1 MSQDVLAG
9 MRVFTTVVDC
19 GSFAKAADQLNLSR
33 GMASRYV
40 AGVEERLGVRLLHR
54 TTRRI
59 SLTEAGRDY
68 YQRAAEVIRLVNH
81 AESAAGQST
90 AKPRGT
96 IRVAAPT
103 AFGRQSMGPL
113 IEEYLRKF
121 PDVEVEVS
129 LNDRF
134 VDLVEEG
141 IDLAIRVT
149 RQPDPHLVARP
160 LARAHMLVCASPKY
174 LKTHGMPQ
182 SPEDLVRHNCLTRF
196 DGGVRATWKLARDAR
211 SISVQVAGNC
221 RGNNGELLMRAA
233 IAGLG
238 IVYEPT
244 FIVGEALR
252 SKKLVQLLPEWQSDT
267 YSIYAVYA
275 NREYLP
281 AKVRSFIDFLAHW
294 FERNPF

>member
-1 MSQDVLAG
+1 M
-9 MRVFTTVVDC
+9 T
-19 GSFAKAADQLNLSR
+19 
-33 GMASRYV
+33 SRYV
-40 AGVEERLGVRLLHR
+40 AGVEKRLGVRLLHR

-68 YQRAAEVIRLVNH
+68 YQRAVEVIKLVDH
-81 AESAAGQST
+81 AESAAGQAAT
-90 AKPRGT
+90 KPRGT
-96 IRVAAPT
+96 IRMAAPT
-103 AFGRQSMGPL
+103 AFGRQSLGPL
-113 IEEYLRKF
+113 IEEYLREF
-121 PDVEVEVS
+121 PDVALEVS

-149 RQPDPHLVARP
+149 RQPDSHLVARL
-160 LARAHMLVCASPKY
+160 LARAHMIVCASPMY
-174 LKTHGMPQ
+174 LKAHGTPK
-182 SPEDLVRHNCLTRF
+182 SPEDLAKHNCLTRF
-196 DGGVRATWKLARDAR
+196 DGGVRAMWKFARDSR
-211 SISVQVAGNC
+211 STTVQVSGNF

-252 SKKLVQLLPEWQSDT
+252 AKKLVQLLPAWQSET

-281 AKVRSFIDFLAHW
+281 AKVRSLIDFLAQW
-294 FERNPF
+294 FERNPAWDAGLISRN